1 MLLAVVTVPVEIVS
15 WITRFVGGD
24 GAGRRVIDVPV
35 PDGATVRAALRAL
48 TSRYPELDAAL
59 WNGDEL
65 GEHIE
70 VLVNDAVLGVSH
82 TLDSRLGPG
91 DSISLLAQ
99 FMGGHRSAVAAL
111 DY

>member
-1 MLLAVVTVPVEIVS
+1 MTVPVEIVS
-15 WITRFVGGD
+15 WITRFIGGD
-24 GAGRRVIDVPV
+24 GSGRRVIELSV

-48 TSRYPELDAAL
+48 TSSYPDLDAAL
-59 WNGDEL
+59 WNGAEL

-82 TLDSRLGPG
+82 TLDSQLRPG

-99 FMGGHRSAVAAL
+99 FMGGGRPPARAV
-111 DY
+111 D